1 MDERQRAILVV
12 VEQVT
17 EAARRGEIRRSVW
30 KASRRAVAHQ
40 RTILALINQVR
51 IHAEGRLP
59 RPTHYSQ
66 TVH

>member
-1 MDERQRAILVV
+1 MDERRRAILAV

-17 EAARRGEIRRSVW
+17 EAARRGEIRRSV
-30 KASRRAVAHQ
+30 SLRAVAHQ
-40 RTILALINQVR
+40 RTILALINQVQ